1 MKDLTIEEKA
11 KAYDNLIERLK
22 DFQFEY
28 RFSAFS
34 DTIER
39 YFPEIKEPEDEKI
52 RKDLISFL
60 DDIWH
65 LGKNANF
72 DKWDKSDCSNWIA
85 WLEKQGETVEIN
97 PTEFDTRLQGTCQ
110 PPDEI
115 IEESH
120 QDNADHIIDI
130 VTEQE
135 KPSEWSEED
144 ERIRR
149 VIRGWIYTRPASF
162 FDGISKEKMLA
173 WIEKQDGK
181 INPYSGTSFKY
192 NNHTWGMCARDN
204 GVEIL
209 IDDEIK
215 AFISLEKSFI
225 YPTPLQSNDTSKV
238 GIALEAIKEENVDNA
253 NKVEPK
259 FKDGDWIVYKDAV
272 WKVCNIGLQNYYE
285 LLKTNNEVGIRLI
298 KDVDENAHLWTIDDA
313 KNGDVLYH
321 KSKSGIEYIV
331 MNKGL
336 NEHGNV
342 NSYFRYNSLD
352 GFGVDIPAVL
362 STRLNGITPATK
374 EQRDILFKKMKEK
387 GYEWDSEKKEIIK
400 INLN

>member
-39 YFPEIKEPEDEKI
+39 YFPELKEPEEEKI

-85 WLEKQGETVEIN
+85 WLEKQGESVEIN

-144 ERIRR
+144 ENEYNHILKILNL
-149 VIRGWIYTRPASF
+149 VAEEQENKGYNNL
-162 FDGISKEKMLA
+162 ISSVNWLK
-173 WIEKQDGK
+173 
-181 INPYSGTSFKY
+181 SFKDRIQP
-192 NNHTWGMCARDN
+192 N
-204 GVEIL
+204 
-209 IDDEIK
+209 
-215 AFISLEKSFI
+215 
-225 YPTPLQSNDTSKV
+225 QSNKPQGKT
-238 GIALEAIKEENVDNA
+238 ALEAIKEEKVDNA

-259 FKDGDWIVYKDAV
+259 FKVGDWVTVGRYTFLICDICSDLYDVMFASGEHRVYDT
-272 WKVCNIGLQNYYE
+272 NIL
-285 LLKTNNEVGIRLI
+285 
-298 KDVDENAHLWTIDDA
+298 DEDKEAHLWTIADA
-313 KNGDVLYH
+313 KEGDVLI
-321 KSKSGIEYIV
+321 SWT
-331 MNKGL
+331 NKPFIYNGFFNEGVVGAYCGL
-336 NEHGNV
+336 NTFNRIIIPDKQD
-342 NSYFRYNSLD
+342 YLYYNWTIKKH
-352 GFGVDIPAVL
+352 V
-362 STRLNGITPATK
+362 RPATK
-374 EQRDILFKKMKEK
+374 VQRDILFQKMEEA
-387 GYEWDSEKKEIIK
+387 GYEWDSAKKEIIK